1 MYIHTKGVNDV
12 STLLDIKEG
21 LNGILTLLHT
31 YYNRVKSTSLVM
43 SLEYSQ
49 PAVLAQYSS
58 VPQLAGSENKTLLF
72 IQTVLKSF
80 NYLEHARVHLYIS
93 LCPPVLKVK
102 KNIQKVC
109 HRPRLYNTPR

>member
-1 MYIHTKGVNDV
+1 
-12 STLLDIKEG
+12 
-21 LNGILTLLHT
+21 
-31 YYNRVKSTSLVM
+31 M

-102 KNIQKVC
+102 LDKIYTRKFFFASEC
-109 HRPRLYNTPR
+109 LLLLYKFSTSFTRLDRAGCILRVT